1 MVPQWLHTF
10 AVFFNVRHRGYKLRW
25 RGIRIC
31 GWLGFLMATVSPKFW
46 GCSLYNWNH
55 LYCNRN
61 CTTAQ
66 ELDAPEREWCA
77 EGSVFMA
84 CSASCPCSSSDIGR
98 FLKWGNPK
106 PSQNWLCEMRSG
118 FGLSLFI
125 KKTFQLEGSVEPQPM
140 FLPGRIVYASIILMY
155 FQTWCNCLRND
166 SCVRLQQSNCAAVEM
181 TIFSTKGAKIF
192 STRVASFT
200 SCGLSQDWSTSWVN
214 IGQLLEA
221 DFGHS
226 LYSCSHPIFW
236 GPAIW
241 SIPKP
246 ERKMNSESH
255 DFGTAFRPA
264 SKNILQI
271 GPSTPCSV
279 CATSGGDF
287 ETSYNF
293 YCIRSPM

>member
-1 MVPQWLHTF
+1 MCYSHVDVWFILIHSHH
-10 AVFFNVRHRGYKLRW
+10 FNTYVSFQKDCLCVHHPDVLPN
-25 RGIRIC
+25 
-31 GWLGFLMATVSPKFW
+31 LMQLLA
-46 GCSLYNWNH
+46 
-55 LYCNRN
+55 
-61 CTTAQ
+61 
-66 ELDAPEREWCA
+66 
-77 EGSVFMA
+77 
-84 CSASCPCSSSDIGR
+84 
-98 FLKWGNPK
+98 KW
-106 PSQNWLCEMRSG
+106 
-118 FGLSLFI
+118 F
-125 KKTFQLEGSVEPQPM
+125 
-140 FLPGRIVYASIILMY
+140 
-155 FQTWCNCLRND
+155 
-166 SCVRLQQSNCAAVEM
+166 LQQSNCAAVEM
-181 TIFSTKGAKIF
+181 TIFSTKGDKIF

-226 LYSCSHPIFW
+226 LYSCSHPFFW

-246 ERKMNSESH
+246 EQRKMNSESH
-255 DFGTAFRPA
+255 DFGTAVRPA

-279 CATSGGDF
+279 RATSGGDF